1 MPAKKS
7 PSIMPQRVEPMLAT
21 LAHDPV
27 NKQDWI
33 YEIKW
38 DGYRVLAYVDKGSV
52 KLSSRN
58 GLDYTKTYSIIS
70 EALSVSPHQMI
81 IDGEIVLLN
90 AKGVPDFDALQ
101 AYKGEGELVYYVF
114 DIIYANGKDVSLLP
128 LTERKNILHQ
138 LYPESATIRF
148 SESFEDGIELYRQAE
163 KLGFEGV
170 VGKKSS
176 SIYEPGKRSKH
187 WLKYPIEIREEYVI
201 GGWTESGR
209 GRAFRSLLFGY
220 YENKKLIYLGHA
232 GLGYRDK
239 KMSDILARLK
249 QIESTKNPFT
259 NEVEAETK
267 VHWVKPILVAQIKYA
282 TLTKSGKIRKPA
294 IFLGFRDDKKIAE
307 VAAPVDQRNSIRI
320 KKTTGSDSNWPKIE
334 TQEIT
339 SRDTVEIDG
348 KKLELTNVERHIWK
362 EIPKANLIAY
372 YHSVSKYILPHIRHR
387 PQSMHLKTI
396 GATRPGFYIKDMEG
410 RGPDW
415 IETFQVKRKHKKE
428 GKRDNID
435 YLVCNDEAT
444 LLYMVNLGC
453 IDINPWTSTTMRPLE
468 PDYIVIDLDPSDD
481 DFKKVI
487 TTAKAAQQLFGE
499 LSVKS
504 FIKTS
509 GKSGMHLFLPVR
521 QVNFK
526 QARAIAVKICE
537 QIHRLVPSITTTEIS
552 VDHRGSKLYIDPN
565 QNDEADT
572 VAAVYSARPWHL
584 PTVSTPLEWKE
595 VKESLEPA
603 DFTIQT
609 ILKRIEKKG
618 ELFAAI
624 DDTPI
629 ANQNQKKLIQLLN
642 SD

>member
-7 PSIMPQRVEPMLAT
+7 SKMPQRVEPMLAT

-58 GLDYTKTYSIIS
+58 GLDYTKTYSAITKAL
-70 EALSVSPHQMI
+70 EACPHQLIM
-81 IDGEIVLLN
+81 DGEIVLLN
-90 AKGVPDFDALQ
+90 AKGVPDFDGLQ

-114 DIIYANGKDVSLLP
+114 DIIYANGKDLSKLP
-128 LTERKNILHQ
+128 LTERKQLLLE
-138 LYPESATIRF
+138 LYPESAVIRY
-148 SESFEDGIELYRQAE
+148 SESFHDGIELYKQAQT
-163 KLGFEGV
+163 LGFEGV

-176 SIYEPGKRSKH
+176 SIYEAGKRTKN
-187 WLKYPIEIREEYVI
+187 WLKYPIEIREEYII
-201 GGWTESGR
+201 GGWTESGS

-232 GLGYRDK
+232 GLGYRDTN
-239 KMSDILARLK
+239 MHEILARLQK
-249 QIESTKNPFT
+249 FETPKNPFS
-259 NEVEAETK
+259 NKVDAETT
-267 VHWVKPILVAQIKYA
+267 VHWVKPALIAQIKYA
-282 TLTKSGKIRKPA
+282 TLTRSGKIRKPA
-294 IFLGFRDDKKIAE
+294 IFLGFREDKSVNEVTAPAE
-307 VAAPVDQRNSIRI
+307 EKNETVRKA
-320 KKTTGSDSNWPKIE
+320 TTGSDSNWPKIE
-334 TQEIT
+334 TQEIN

-348 KKLELTNVERHIWK
+348 KKLELTNVERHVWK
-362 EIPKANLIAY
+362 EIPKASLIQY
-372 YHSVSKYILPHIRHR
+372 YHSISKYILPHIMHR
-387 PQSMHLKTI
+387 PQSMHIKVM

-415 IETFQVKRKHKKE
+415 IQTFQVHRKHKKE
-428 GKRDNID
+428 GKRDLID

-444 LLYMVNLGC
+444 LLYMINLGC
-453 IDINPWTSTTMRPLE
+453 VDINPWTSTTIRPSE

-487 TTAKAAQQLFGE
+487 TTAKAAQQLFRE
-499 LSVKS
+499 LKLKS

-509 GKSGMHLFLPVR
+509 GKSGMHLFLPVSKI
-521 QVNFK
+521 NFK
-526 QARAIAVKICE
+526 QARAIAFRLCD
-537 QIHRLVPSITTTEIS
+537 QIHQLVPSITTTEIS
-552 VDHRGSKLYIDPN
+552 VDHRGTKLYIDPN

-572 VAAVYSARPWHL
+572 VASVYSARPWHI

-595 VKESLEPA
+595 VKETLHPS
-603 DFTIQT
+603 DFTIST

-624 DDTPI
+624 DDTTI
-629 ANQNQKKLIQLLN
+629 AVQNQEKLIRLLN
-642 SD
+642 KD